1 MRLRVEQREI
11 GAARRQT
18 PSGRPG
24 EVRERAHRRGVEMN
38 RNGRKRS
45 RAALAVVLVTAA
57 AALGLGAA
65 GAGAAVP
72 GWPTHG
78 YTMTLL
84 ALTGPQGADLTIDVD
99 APAGAPAVEM
109 LDRVRVTVETGPR
122 PVQEVVVNLND
133 VAAVDGV
140 ANVKLG
146 QMARGRVLEVQVL
159 FRAKYLT
166 LLQGTTRTKLRPDLV
181 VKTVFAP
188 LQTTTSRPIDVVA
201 DVQELNGDI
210 GAAVTA
216 TLMLGPTPLAAPK
229 QVSVPAGGT
238 ISVAFA
244 DVTVPT
250 PVVSK
255 LDVVLSQA
263 APAET
268 DASNNAGSTTVDVS
282 EHELLRTDVLVPS
295 LGGYGVQLNQHVY
308 APITNLPPETFADLE
323 TGVKQLEP
331 QLVRIFYNENW
342 EEPGNLRYD
351 PANIES
357 FRRTVALAQAAGAT
371 INITYHTVADARTN
385 PLPHMRRFADALLDL
400 RNRGNTNVV
409 WATIGN
415 EPNTAG
421 AALTLAQWETLYRTL
436 RTELVA
442 RGLGDNIRLMGG
454 DLIESS
460 GAWNHEI
467 WFEYMTTHMADVVD
481 AYSEHI
487 YWWYDTFNLQGPWRF
502 EFRLRDIRKLV
513 VDDNPQELRRPA
525 FIMEYAVRGHSTF
538 PGKPEL
544 DHAYYKDGTPLRE
557 TNLAAFQQLWFNVA
571 AAQLGFA
578 GASKW
583 DLYWGLYDL
592 SSPGNQSY
600 WMIDPLPDG
609 SWRVFPSYHA
619 LKLLLSTTERGWQV
633 VRVLPWAQNDWD
645 PLVRDEPEKE
655 LTAYVGADDLT
666 LIGLDTHGRL
676 LNTASTETAAYSIGG
691 LPPSTK
697 LNLALWNAEGDG
709 TTGAATEVA
718 TSAAGVARFQVPLQA
733 AFALTTVD
741 VG

>member
-1 MRLRVEQREI
+1 
-11 GAARRQT
+11 
-18 PSGRPG
+18 
-24 EVRERAHRRGVEMN
+24 MN
-38 RNGRKRS
+38 RKGRKRS
-45 RAALAVVLVTAA
+45 RAAVALVLVTAA
-57 AALGLGAA
+57 AALGLGVT
-65 GAGAAVP
+65 GAAAALP
-72 GWPTHG
+72 GGPAHG
-78 YTMTLL
+78 YTMSLL

-99 APAGAPAVEM
+99 APAGAAAVVVF
-109 LDRVRVTVETGPR
+109 DRVKVTVQTGDR
-122 PVQEVVVNLND
+122 PTEELVVNLKD

-140 ANVKLG
+140 ATVQLG
-146 QMARGRVLEVQVL
+146 RMARGRVLEAQVL
-159 FRAKYLT
+159 FRPKYMVV
-166 LLQGTTRTKLRPDLV
+166 LQGTTTTKLRPDLV
-181 VKTVFAP
+181 VRKVFAP
-188 LQTTTSRPIDVVA
+188 LQTTTSRAIDVVA
-201 DVQELNGDI
+201 DLQELNGDV
-210 GAAVTA
+210 GAEATA

-229 QVSVPAGGT
+229 QVSVAAGGKS
-238 ISVAFA
+238 SVTFA
-244 DVTVPT
+244 AVTVPT

-255 LDVVLSQA
+255 LEVVLSQA

-268 DASNNAGSTTVDVS
+268 DATNNGGFTTVDVS

-295 LGGYGVQLNQHVY
+295 LGGYGVQFNQHVY
-308 APITNLPPETFADLE
+308 APITNLPPDAFDQLE
-323 TGVKQLEP
+323 TAVKQFEP

-342 EEPGNLRYD
+342 EEPGNTRYD
-351 PANIES
+351 PGNIES

-385 PLPHMRRFADALLDL
+385 PVPHMKRFADTLEDL

-436 RTELVA
+436 HSELVA
-442 RGLGDNIRLMGG
+442 RGLRDEIRLMGG

-460 GAWNHEI
+460 GAWNHEL
-467 WFEYMTTHMADVVD
+467 WFEYMTTHMADIVD

-513 VDDNPQELRRPA
+513 VDDNPPELRRPA
-525 FIMEYAVRGHSTF
+525 YIMEFAVRGHSTF
-538 PGKPEL
+538 PGKPEV

-578 GASKW
+578 GTSKW
-583 DLYWGLYDL
+583 DLYWGLYDF

-619 LKLLLSTTERGWQV
+619 LKLLFSTTERGWQV

-666 LIGLDTHGRL
+666 LVGLDTHGRL
-676 LNTASTETAAYSIGG
+676 LNTASAESATYSIGG
-691 LPPSTK
+691 LQPSTT
-697 LNLALWNAEGDG
+697 LNLAVWNAAGDG
-709 TTGAATEVA
+709 RTAAATEIT

-741 VG
+741 AG